1 MQKYIRQSRV
11 SSCIDIFYRGISS
24 LQLWI
29 SLGPIETGDLGRHK
43 RVVVIDEFGRKEVFI
58 EKTKAFSLMYP
69 KPLEMD

>member
-43 RVVVIDEFGRKEVFI
+43 RVVVIDEFGRQGGLHRENKGIFFDV
-58 EKTKAFSLMYP
+58 P
-69 KPLEMD
+69 